1 MRKASAHGV
10 CKTAHGHGRRRV
22 AKERAAMFLDYLP
35 LAILVAVIVIV
46 FHGVI
51 AVHDIPHAIAKRNDF
66 DFSAVRE

>member
-1 MRKASAHGV
+1 
-10 CKTAHGHGRRRV
+10 
-22 AKERAAMFLDYLP
+22 MFLDYLP